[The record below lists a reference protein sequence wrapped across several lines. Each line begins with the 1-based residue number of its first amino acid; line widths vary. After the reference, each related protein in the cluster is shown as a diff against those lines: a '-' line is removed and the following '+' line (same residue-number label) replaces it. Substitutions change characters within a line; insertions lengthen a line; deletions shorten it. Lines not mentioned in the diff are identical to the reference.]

1 MLKQLRLVSAMD
13 ALALIAIATS
23 PAMGASAVAT
33 GAEELV
39 GKFWTAPV
47 MKSMDK
53 NKDGMVSREEFMN
66 YMGAQFDM
74 MDQNKDKM
82 LSTKEFM
89 DSKMMKATFPPGDG

>member
-1 MLKQLRLVSAMD
+1 MLKQLRLVSALG
-13 ALALIAIATS
+13 ALALTTIATS
-23 PAMGASAVAT
+23 PAMGASAIPLQESDL
-33 GAEELV
+33 G
-39 GKFWTAPV
+39 GKFWTAPM

-53 NKDGMVSREEFMN
+53 NKDSMVSREEFMN

>member
-1 MLKQLRLVSAMD
+1 
-13 ALALIAIATS
+13 
-23 PAMGASAVAT
+23 
-33 GAEELV
+33 
-39 GKFWTAPV
+39 
-47 MKSMDK
+47 
-53 NKDGMVSREEFMN
+53 VSREEFMN